1 MQISE
6 QIPGISLWKHLIM
19 FDVAHNFIAKISVKL
34 GTEKTTNFQW
44 SPLCMFLW
52 ACVARR
58 FEPVLCGVLCTIV
71 EATNWDCALKRVCI
85 RTKDSKTLLFG
96 CVFISPSQYA
106 VVDCRSWITSR
117 SLPPLVWPSLLPPP
131 VTCCRWLMNWL
142 CLLWQCAMYASWSKS
157 YKPSARADS
166 KCCVNSTRKCVYAR
180 CVCVR
185 QFENNSHI

>member
-1 MQISE
+1 MQIFE
-6 QIPGISLWKHLIM
+6 QIPGISLWKHLTM

-117 SLPPLVWPSLLPPP
+117 SLPPHRLALPAPASRYLLSL
-131 VTCCRWLMNWL
+131 
-142 CLLWQCAMYASWSKS
+142 
-157 YKPSARADS
+157 ADEL
-166 KCCVNSTRKCVYAR
+166 TMLIMA
-180 CVCVR
+180 VCYVCKLK
-185 QFENNSHI
+185 QKL